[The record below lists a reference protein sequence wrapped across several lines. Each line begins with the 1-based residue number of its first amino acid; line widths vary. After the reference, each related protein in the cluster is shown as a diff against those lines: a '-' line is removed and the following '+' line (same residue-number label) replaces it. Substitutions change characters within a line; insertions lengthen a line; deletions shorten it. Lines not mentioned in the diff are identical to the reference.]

1 MGFKELKQK
10 FFPLDNDLIDDEIGV
25 VEDQDFI
32 DGGHGVG
39 NDSSERFGG
48 LGRNIKAG
56 VPSDMGSGVKV
67 ASKGSL
73 EMKVVSPTKYEAVTQ
88 IADILLE
95 GKTVLLNLENT
106 NKETA
111 KRLIDFL
118 SGVAYALGG
127 DIQKVADN
135 TFAVT
140 PNNVAVSNENVDAGY
155 ALEETEDQ
163 YE

>member
-1 MGFKELKQK
+1 MGFKELKNK
-10 FFPLDNDLIDDEIGV
+10 FFPETYVDEDERDYVDEIYEEETDDRAAV
-25 VEDQDFI
+25 SPVRPAYETKT
-32 DGGHGVG
+32 
-39 NDSSERFGG
+39 SYPP
-48 LGRNIKAG
+48 A
-56 VPSDMGSGVKV
+56 GSGVSV
-67 ASKGSL
+67 ASRSASL

-88 IADILLE
+88 IADILLD

-140 PNNVAVSNENVDAGY
+140 PNNVAVSNEVVDSEY
-155 ALEETEDQ
+155 APVDEGK